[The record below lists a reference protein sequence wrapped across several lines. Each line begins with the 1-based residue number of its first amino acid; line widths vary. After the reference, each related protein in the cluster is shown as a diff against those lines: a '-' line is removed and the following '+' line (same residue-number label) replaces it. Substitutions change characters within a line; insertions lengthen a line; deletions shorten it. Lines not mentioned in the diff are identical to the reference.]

1 MRLKMSEV
9 VLDIA
14 QMNQAELQTVIKA
27 INRRNKQLIAT
38 AAAIIADTLCVG
50 DAVWF
55 DAKSRGVIR
64 GKVKKINTK
73 TVKVTADNGVEWTV
87 HATLVRKMTKVV
99 A

>member
-27 INRRNKQLIAT
+27 INRRNRQLVAM
-38 AAAIIADTLCVG
+38 AAAVIADTLHVG

-55 DAKSRGVIR
+55 DAKKRGVIR

-87 HATLVRKMTKVV
+87 HATLVRKLVKST

>member
-27 INRRNKQLIAT
+27 INRRNRQLVAT
-38 AAAIIADTLCVG
+38 AAAIIADTLHVG

-87 HATLVRKMTKVV
+87 HATLVRKLAKAV

>member
-14 QMNQAELQTVIKA
+14 QMNQAELNTVINA
-27 INRRNKQLIAT
+27 IKRRNKQLIAM
-38 AAAIIADTLCVG
+38 AAENVTDDLRVG

-87 HATLVRKMTKVV
+87 HATLVRKMTKAV